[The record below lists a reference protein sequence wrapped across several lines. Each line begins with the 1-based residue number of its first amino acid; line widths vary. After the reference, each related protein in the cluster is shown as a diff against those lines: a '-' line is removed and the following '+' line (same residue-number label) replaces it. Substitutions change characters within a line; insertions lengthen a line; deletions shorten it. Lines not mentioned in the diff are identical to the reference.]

1 MSIAKQLTAITNL
14 IKVLEKSATPDT
26 GRIAELHA
34 QAHNIVNMTTPTEH
48 NSFTCACVRLSN

>member
-26 GRIAELHA
+26 ARIAELHA
-34 QAHNIVNMTTPTEH
+34 QAHGLVNMTAPTEH
-48 NSFTCACVRLSN
+48 NSFTCACVKVA

>member
-26 GRIAELHA
+26 ERIAELHA
-34 QAHNIVNMTTPTEH
+34 QAHNLVNMTASTEH
-48 NSFTCACVRLSN
+48 SPFTCACVRLSN